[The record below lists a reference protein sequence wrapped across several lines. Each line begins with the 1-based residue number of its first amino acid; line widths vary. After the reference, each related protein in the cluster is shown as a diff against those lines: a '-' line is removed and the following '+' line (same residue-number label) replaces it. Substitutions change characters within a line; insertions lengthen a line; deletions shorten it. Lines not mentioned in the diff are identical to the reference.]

1 MIDGELTNLFKD
13 KVNNKINED
22 GCLIKESWLDD
33 IDSLVNKGNSKEIKY
48 KRKWKSQGNKK
59 WGYK

>member
-1 MIDGELTNLFKD
+1 MIDGEFTNLFKD

-33 IDSLVNKGNSKEIKY
+33 KDSLVNKCISKEIK
-48 KRKWKSQGNKK
+48 
-59 WGYK
+59 